1 MTTTI
6 SVKSLSKVF
15 KTFKRREGVS
25 GAFVDLFNRRY
36 TDFTAVDN
44 ISMEVKEGELIGY
57 LGPNGAGKS
66 TSIKML
72 TGILRPTSGL
82 IKVGGYEPFTERR
95 EYTKHIGVVFGQ
107 RTQLWWDIAVNESFK
122 LLGRIYGVDDREY
135 RSRLEQLVSVLE
147 IQEILHTPVR
157 KLSLG
162 QRIRCDL
169 VASLIHNPKIL
180 FLDEPTIGLDAV
192 AKDSVRKFLRHINQ
206 EFKTTVLLTTHDLK
220 EIEELCQRIMIL
232 DRGRIVFDG
241 SIDRIRKLP
250 GLKRRI
256 IAELRSD
263 TPLGSLTGLCG
274 GRVQVEL
281 YSRKAFITYLQDDVE
296 TVDLIKEL
304 FEKFQILDL
313 SVEDPDIE
321 QIIMRIYRE
330 GISGQ

>member
-1 MTTTI
+1 VNSAI

-15 KTFKRREGVS
+15 KTFKRREGVK
-25 GAFVDLFNRRY
+25 GAFIDLFDRHY

-44 ISMEVKEGELIGY
+44 ISFEVQEGELIGY

-72 TGILRPTSGL
+72 TGILQPSAGE
-82 IKVGGYEPFTERR
+82 IKVNGYEPFTQRR
-95 EYTKHIGVVFGQ
+95 EYTRHIGVVFGQ

-122 LLGRIYGVDDREY
+122 LLGRIYGVEDSEFKRRMDE
-135 RSRLEQLVSVLE
+135 LIGVLD
-147 IQEILHTPVR
+147 IGEILQTPVR

-169 VASLIHNPKIL
+169 AASLIHRPKIL

-232 DRGRIVFDG
+232 DKGKIVFDG
-241 SIDRIRKLP
+241 SIDRIRKIP
-250 GLKRRI
+250 GLERRVVVDLRTEVSLE
-256 IAELRSD
+256 ELNK
-263 TPLGSLTGLCG
+263 LCQG
-274 GRVQVEL
+274 KVRVEL
-281 YSRKAFITYLQDDVE
+281 TVRKAVLTYQQDEVE

-304 FEKFQILDL
+304 LEKFQIVDL

-330 GISGQ
+330 GIEL